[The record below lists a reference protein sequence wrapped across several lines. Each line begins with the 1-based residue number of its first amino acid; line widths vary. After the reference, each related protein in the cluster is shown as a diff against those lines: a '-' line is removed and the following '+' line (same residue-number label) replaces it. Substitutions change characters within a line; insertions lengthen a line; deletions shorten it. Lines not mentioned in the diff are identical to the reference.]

1 MVISLININKMLK
14 ILKNLKLKDEN
25 KLRQQYILNIM
36 LNTIIIL
43 TFVGV
48 IIIAYNLL
56 FIPSKNYEHQSLPL
70 IFVLII
76 LIIIT
81 SLRVASYK
89 GYIRFSSYIL
99 ITILFSLATY
109 IGYRWGVDSQA
120 GILFYVLVIVIS
132 GILIG
137 AKFSL
142 ISTFTVSTALFAI
155 NYLQNSQIIKAD
167 RSWVYES
174 WSNTDVIVTSIILFI
189 ITAVL
194 WLFNRELNRSES
206 ELKNERDLL
215 EIRVEEKTTELKIIQ
230 AKEIAQV
237 YHFAEFG
244 KLSSGLFHDL
254 VNPLT
259 ALMLNINKV
268 KLDSENEP
276 SFNIIKSE
284 INAAIKASE
293 KMKDF
298 IISVRKQINFQDQKE
313 DFSLNQEIEEA
324 ITILN
329 YKSKQNKVE
338 IIFNANKNIIIQG
351 DAVKFN
357 QVVTNLLSNAIDACE
372 ENDLNKEV
380 IIDLKELENKI
391 ELKISDNGIGIEAEI
406 ISQIFE
412 QFFTTKHN
420 GANLGL
426 GLSLIKKIIEES
438 FSGTISVYSKIGVG
452 TTFTIQIPTIH
463 T

>member
-1 MVISLININKMLK
+1 MLK
-14 ILKNLKLKDEN
+14 TLKNLKIKDESR
-25 KLRQQYILNIM
+25 LRQQYILNIM
-36 LNTIIIL
+36 LNTVIIL

-48 IIIAYNLL
+48 IIITYHLL
-56 FIPSKNYEHQSLPL
+56 FIPSENYEHQSLPL
-70 IFVLII
+70 INILTILGLLI
-76 LIIIT
+76 

-89 GYIRFSSYIL
+89 GYSLFSSYIL
-99 ITILFSLATY
+99 ISVLFSLATY
-109 IGYRWGVDSQA
+109 MSCNWGTDSQA

-137 AKFSL
+137 ARFSL
-142 ISTFTVSTALFAI
+142 ISTFTISITLFMV
-155 NYLQNSQIIKAD
+155 NYLQSYQIIKAD
-167 RSWVYES
+167 RSWVYEP
-174 WSNTDVIVTSIILFI
+174 WSNTDVLITSIVLFI
-189 ITAVL
+189 IAAVL
-194 WLFNRELNRSES
+194 WLFNRELSRSEA
-206 ELKNERDLL
+206 ELKTERDLL
-215 EIRVEEKTTELKIIQ
+215 EVRIEEKTKELKIIQ
-230 AKEIAQV
+230 AKEIAQI

-284 INAAIKASE
+284 INAAMKASE

-329 YKSKQNKVE
+329 YKIKRNKVE
-338 IIFNANKNIIIQG
+338 IIFNATKNIIIHG
-351 DAVKFN
+351 DSVKFN
-357 QVVTNLLSNAIDACE
+357 QIVTNLVSNAIDSYRE
-372 ENDLNKEV
+372 DSLDKE
-380 IIDLKELENKI
+380 ITIDLIELENKI
-391 ELKISDNGIGIEAEI
+391 ELKISDNGRGIEEKI
-406 ISQIFE
+406 IKKIFE
-412 QFFTTKHN
+412 PFFTTKHN

-426 GLSLIKKIIEES
+426 GLSLIKKIVEES
-438 FSGTISVYSKIGVG
+438 FLGTINISSKINVG
-452 TTFTIQIPTIH
+452 TIFTIKIPL
-463 T
+463 